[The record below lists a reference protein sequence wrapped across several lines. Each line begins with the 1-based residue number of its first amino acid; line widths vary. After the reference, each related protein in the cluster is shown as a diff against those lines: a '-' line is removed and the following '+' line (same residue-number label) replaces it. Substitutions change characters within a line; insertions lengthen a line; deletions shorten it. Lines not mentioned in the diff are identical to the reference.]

1 MAGKPSTIARASSV
15 SGNSIH
21 LLCVSVVIPVH
32 VGLQLSCY
40 VRHGVSK
47 AIINIELHNSGGQ
60 KFLVTREITLDNK
73 SAWKYQ
79 GKPVSSAQV
88 IY

>member
-1 MAGKPSTIARASSV
+1 
-15 SGNSIH
+15 
-21 LLCVSVVIPVH
+21 
-32 VGLQLSCY
+32 
-40 VRHGVSK
+40 
-47 AIINIELHNSGGQ
+47 
-60 KFLVTREITLDNK
+60 LDNK